1 MKIIDLNYASAKK
14 QIIDELGLFIDEN
27 SPNAVAVDENEEDL
41 MKEALLSE
49 TEKFSFAMED
59 NNQILGKIYGEIDMM
74 NHEIRIDG
82 LIVSQKARGTGVG
95 SILMNRAEE
104 LGRKKGCF
112 MAFVNTTA
120 SSAPRFYEK
129 LGYHLLATFKDYP
142 SVGDEYYFYAKNFI
156 NN

>member
-1 MKIIDLNYASAKK
+1 MKIIDLDYASAKK

-74 NHEIRIDG
+74 NHEIRTD
-82 LIVSQKARGTGVG
+82 
-95 SILMNRAEE
+95 
-104 LGRKKGCF
+104 
-112 MAFVNTTA
+112 
-120 SSAPRFYEK
+120 
-129 LGYHLLATFKDYP
+129 
-142 SVGDEYYFYAKNFI
+142 
-156 NN
+156 